1 MNLANALRQAGV
13 GLRLLFLMTVVL
25 GLAYPV
31 AVWAA
36 TRPVSG
42 LAEGS
47 LVRTADGEV
56 VGSRLIGQRFEGD
69 KWLLP
74 RPSASDYDPLATG
87 GSNLGP
93 ENPDL
98 VAEVIARRAEVAERE
113 GVPESEVPADA
124 VTASWSAVDPHI
136 SPEYAAIQVDRVA
149 EARGLS
155 VEEVR
160 AVVDEHT
167 SGRQLGVLGE
177 ARVDVLQVNLALEAL
192 GP

>member
-1 MNLANALRQAGV
+1 MNAVRQAGV
-13 GLRLLFLMTVVL
+13 GLRLLLIMTVVL
-25 GLAYPV
+25 GLAYPA

-47 LVRTADGEV
+47 LVRTADGDV
-56 VGSRLIGQRFEGD
+56 IGSEIIGQQFEGD
-69 KWLLP
+69 EWFLP

-93 ENPDL
+93 ESPELLQAVLD
-98 VAEVIARRAEVAERE
+98 RRAEVAERE

-136 SPEYAAIQVDRVA
+136 SPEYAALQVDRVA
-149 EARGLS
+149 EARGLDT
-155 VEEVR
+155 
-160 AVVDEHT
+160 AVVEQLVEDNTE
-167 SGRQLGVLGE
+167 GRQLGFLGAPRVNVLE
-177 ARVDVLQVNLALEAL
+177 LNLDLVETSAE
-192 GP
+192 